1 MTSSAP
7 ETFTVGTLRRVRH
20 NPWLMSLAASPLLLS
35 LAAIVAGVVVSP
47 AFFAGTLHPAILA
60 LGAMLY
66 VARRRP
72 RPVYDPV
79 EVSADRQGITVAGEH
94 LPRAAFREG
103 LIVPPRDDRGPQVE
117 LRRKGAFNPSL
128 RLEIHDREQGRRLLH
143 ALGFDATQTV
153 ANFRALSMALSKG
166 RYIAA
171 IIGAF
176 MLCLVAFVGAGIA
189 AALAHTPAL
198 FALGV
203 IPFALGYVGMLG
215 AFAVPTKIA
224 AGADGIMLGWLWW
237 KRFLR
242 YGDILTVARF
252 ESGWGNSNRK
262 GLAIVLQSGEQIRLP
277 ISQDAEAVAIVE
289 ERIQEA
295 METYRRGDAE
305 GDAALVR
312 RNGRDLA
319 AWINALRSLGAGSNA
334 DLRTAPLPRER
345 LFRIVESPTAAAGE
359 RAAAA
364 VALGTE
370 LDEEGRARLRSAA
383 EATAAPKLRIAIEQ
397 AAASADEEALREA
410 LSALESEPEE
420 KQAAR

>member
-1 MTSSAP
+1 MKVAGFAGFSGAGKTTLIERLIPALKARGLRVSVVKHAHHRFDIDHPGKDSFRHRQAGAFEVVVDGYAMPRPSSRGAYAWGP
-7 ETFTVGTLRRVRH
+7 ARDGATCRSPALQYGGSSWHSRERHGALLAREEGLHDRAGPVGSRVERVR
-20 NPWLMSLAASPLLLS
+20 SASQKC
-35 LAAIVAGVVVSP
+35 
-47 AFFAGTLHPAILA
+47 H
-60 LGAMLY
+60 
-66 VARRRP
+66 
-72 RPVYDPV
+72 D
-79 EVSADRQGITVAGEH
+79 QGHSRI
-94 LPRAAFREG
+94 
-103 LIVPPRDDRGPQVE
+103 
-117 LRRKGAFNPSL
+117 
-128 RLEIHDREQGRRLLH
+128 
-143 ALGFDATQTV
+143 
-153 ANFRALSMALSKG
+153 
-166 RYIAA
+166 
-171 IIGAF
+171 
-176 MLCLVAFVGAGIA
+176 
-189 AALAHTPAL
+189 
-198 FALGV
+198 
-203 IPFALGYVGMLG
+203 
-215 AFAVPTKIA
+215 
-224 AGADGIMLGWLWW
+224 
-237 KRFLR
+237 
-242 YGDILTVARF
+242 
-252 ESGWGNSNRK
+252 
-262 GLAIVLQSGEQIRLP
+262 
-277 ISQDAEAVAIVE
+277 E

-312 RNGRDLA
+312 RNGRDLG